1 MEFWTPEIPTRKTL
15 KPTIYP
21 REKFETREIPVRST
35 RPTMARDPRIL
46 LAHSIGSKVLSF
58 VKNIRYS
65 LFELLNCTL
74 LKMEKEKVD
83 REN

>member
-1 MEFWTPEIPTRKTL
+1 MKFWTHEIPTRKTL

-21 REKFETREIPVRST
+21 REKFKTREIPVRST

-65 LFELLNCTL
+65 FFDLLNFTL
-74 LKMEKEKVD
+74 LNMEKKKVD